1 MSMSGPFR
9 GHPQTPS
16 LPSKSR
22 GSRPAEERNLKE
34 DSRADSQVPRPC
46 MYLLA
51 GKDDSVLPKHG
62 SELVDIECLET
73 IPVTEAKGGWLHL
86 PKGLWDS
93 V

>member
-1 MSMSGPFR
+1 
-9 GHPQTPS
+9 
-16 LPSKSR
+16 
-22 GSRPAEERNLKE
+22 
-34 DSRADSQVPRPC
+34 

-73 IPVTEAKGGWLHL
+73 IPVTEAKGGWLYL